1 MPHDGFYGTVVTEV
15 QVVHSTASSA
25 ALPEPKMAHLQSAA
39 HVSFEETEARV
50 QPATSSFFSSITS
63 QPNPHR
69 SPIRRITSATN
80 TAMAKFLI
88 EDPVKRAYLR
98 TSFLFGLSVLVTW
111 IPSSMNRIHGW
122 LSGSS
127 PFQYHVA
134 TASVLPLQG
143 LWNAII
149 FFVTSWRILREGVL
163 DWRAERR
170 GSDVNLEAGREMEE
184 RVERGESILD
194 DGDSGTMGSDV
205 ELRRMAE
212 APGKRSASL

>member
-1 MPHDGFYGTVVTEV
+1 M
-15 QVVHSTASSA
+15 
-25 ALPEPKMAHLQSAA
+25 
-39 HVSFEETEARV
+39 
-50 QPATSSFFSSITS
+50 
-63 QPNPHR
+63 
-69 SPIRRITSATN
+69 RRITSATN

-149 FFVTSWRILREGVL
+149 FFVTSWRILRECFQ

-170 GSDVNLEAGREMEE
+170 GSNEVNVEAGREMEE
-184 RVERGESILD
+184 RVERGESVLD

-205 ELRRMAE
+205 ELRRVAG
-212 APGKRSASL
+212 APGKRSAPF